1 MNTERE
7 KRGIVAIDGKTYA
20 EAGMPTT
27 KHIYPEAE
35 SEKALEKDHG
45 RIEKREY
52 YLTTDIS
59 WLDDTEKRDELR
71 ANHNERRE
79 IFHYIA
85 YEY

>member
-7 KRGIVAIDGKTYA
+7 KRGIVEIDGKTYA

-27 KHIYPEAE
+27 KHIYPETE
-35 SEKALEKDHG
+35 SEKALEKNHG

-59 WLDDTEKRDELR
+59 WLDDTKKRDGLG
-71 ANHNERRE
+71 ANYNEGHE

-85 YEY
+85 YEH

>member
-35 SEKALEKDHG
+35 SEKALEK
-45 RIEKREY
+45 
-52 YLTTDIS
+52 
-59 WLDDTEKRDELR
+59 
-71 ANHNERRE
+71 N
-79 IFHYIA
+79 HYIA